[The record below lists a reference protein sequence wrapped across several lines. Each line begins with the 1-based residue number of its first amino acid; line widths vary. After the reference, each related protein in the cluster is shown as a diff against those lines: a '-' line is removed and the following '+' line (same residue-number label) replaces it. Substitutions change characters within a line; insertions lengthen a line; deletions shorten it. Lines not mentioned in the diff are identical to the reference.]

1 MKVCDAE
8 TAQRFRDAGWWPD
21 TTLDAQLLRH
31 MRERPAQE
39 AIVDPP
45 NRTEI
50 DGQSPAR
57 LTWVEFGAAVSR
69 LAGALKRH
77 GIGADD
83 VLVAQMANTWE
94 IIALYF
100 AAARLGAIVSPV
112 PTQYRERDVGYVVE
126 HVRARALVIT
136 PQIGKHD
143 FLTMASAIA
152 ESARIKLFGTGDMAG
167 KGIDLAAEMAKES
180 DVVATGPTAHADDI
194 VCLCWTSGSE
204 GRPKGV
210 ARSHA
215 QWLAIAPMIVES
227 AALQPGCRILNG
239 RPVVTIGAMT
249 ATLSPWLQLGG
260 TLVNH
265 HPFSLDVFIDQI
277 FSEAIDFTG
286 CAPAMLV
293 KMAEHPALRER
304 HDLGRLRTVSS
315 GSAQLPAHLIQLYR
329 DRFGVD
335 LLNVFGSTEGT
346 LLASTPQ
353 DMPAPEERAAYFPR
367 YGNGRSW
374 HLSLARGI
382 ESRLKDPE
390 TGQIIDAPGMPGEL
404 HHRGP
409 FTFLGYFNSPDL
421 TEAAFDADGFA
432 RTGDLFE
439 IAGDKGQYYRFVGRL
454 KDIVV
459 RGGMNISTAEVES
472 LVASHPA
479 VLEAAA
485 VGVPDAALGEKV
497 AIAIAFRDGTTAS
510 LADINTFLR
519 DTCGIALFKQP
530 EHLVRLDALPR
541 TAVGKVDKMTLKKMA
556 TDQVGASTAGAR
568 R

>member
-1 MKVCDAE
+1 M
-8 TAQRFRDAGWWPD
+8 TAQRFREAGWWPD
-21 TTLDAQLLRH
+21 TTLDDQLFRH
-31 MRERPAQE
+31 MRERPQQE

-45 NRTEI
+45 NRAEI
-50 DGQSPAR
+50 DGQPPAR
-57 LTWVEFGAAVSR
+57 LTWADFGDAVSR
-69 LAGALKRH
+69 LTAALARN

-126 HVRARALVIT
+126 HVRARALIVT
-136 PQIGKHD
+136 PRIGRHD
-143 FLTMASAIA
+143 FTAMASAIA
-152 ESARIKLFGTGDMAG
+152 KAASIRLFTIGDSSES
-167 KGIDLAAEMAKES
+167 GIDLTAEMEK
-180 DVVATGPTAHADDI
+180 DVGEYTAVSPAHADDI

-210 ARSHA
+210 ARSHS

-227 AALQPGCRILNG
+227 ANLQPGCRILNG

-277 FSEAIDFTG
+277 FNEAIDFTG

-293 KMAEHPALRER
+293 KMAEHPAMQSRR
-304 HDLGRLRTVSS
+304 DLGRLRTISS
-315 GSAQLPAHLIQLYR
+315 GSAQLPAHLIRLYR

-346 LLASTPQ
+346 MLASTPQ
-353 DMPAPEERAAYFPR
+353 DMPNPEDRAAYFPR
-367 YGNGRSW
+367 YGADRCW
-374 HLSLARGI
+374 QLSLAQGI
-382 ESRLKDPE
+382 ESLLKDPE
-390 TGQIIDAPGMPGEL
+390 TGKLIEVPGKPGEL

-409 FTFLGYFNSPDL
+409 FTFLGYFNAPELS
-421 TEAAFDADGFA
+421 EAAFDTEGFA

-439 IAGDKGQYYRFVGRL
+439 IAGDRQQYYRFVGRL
-454 KDIVV
+454 KDIIV
-459 RGGMNISTAEVES
+459 RGGMNISTAEVEA
-472 LVASHPA
+472 LVVSHPA
-479 VLEAAA
+479 VLEVAA

-497 AIAIAFRDGTTAS
+497 AIAVVFRDGATAS
-510 LADINTFLR
+510 LAEINTFLR
-519 DTCGIALFKQP
+519 EACGIALFKQP
-530 EHLVRLDALPR
+530 EHLIGLEALPR
-541 TAVGKVDKMTLKKMA
+541 TAVGKVDKIALRKMVADGVYA
-556 TDQVGASTAGAR
+556 TGPRA
-568 R
+568 

>member
-1 MKVCDAE
+1 MKICDAA

-21 TTLDAQLLRH
+21 TTLDAHLFRH
-31 MRERPAQE
+31 MRERPDQE

-45 NRTEI
+45 NRQEI
-50 DGQSPAR
+50 DGLVPAR
-57 LTWVEFGAAVSR
+57 LTWAEFGAAIDR
-69 LAGALKRH
+69 LASALARN
-77 GIGADD
+77 GIGVDD
-83 VLVAQMANTWE
+83 VIVAQMANTWE

-112 PTQYRERDVGYVVE
+112 PTQYRERDVSYVVN

-136 PQIGKHD
+136 PRIGKHD
-143 FLTMASAIA
+143 FGTMASAIVRDA
-152 ESARIKLFGTGDMAG
+152 SIKLFSIGPCANA
-167 KGIDLAAEMAKES
+167 IDLTVEMDKAS
-180 DVVATGPTAHADDI
+180 APITSVAQADDI

-210 ARSHA
+210 ARSHS
-215 QWLAIAPMIVES
+215 QWLAIAPMIVET
-227 AALQPGCRILNG
+227 ANLQPSCRILNG

-249 ATLSPWLQLGG
+249 ATLSPWLQMGG

-265 HPFSLDVFIDQI
+265 HPFSLDVFVDQI

-293 KMAEHPALRER
+293 KMAEHPAIQTRR
-304 HDLGRLRTVSS
+304 DLGRLRTISS
-315 GSAQLPAHLIQLYR
+315 GSAQLPAHLITLYR

-353 DMPAPEERAAYFPR
+353 DMPKAEDRAAYFPR
-367 YGNGRSW
+367 YGNGRQW
-374 HLSLARGI
+374 CLSITRGI
-382 ESRLKDPE
+382 ESKLKDPE
-390 TGQIIDAPGMPGEL
+390 TGAVIETSGQPGEL

-409 FTFLGYFNSPDL
+409 FTFLGYFNAPDL
-421 TEAAFDADGFA
+421 TAAAFDAEGFA

-439 IAGDKGQYYRFVGRL
+439 IAGNERQYYRFVGRL

-472 LVASHPA
+472 LAVAHPA
-479 VLEAAA
+479 VMEAAA
-485 VGVPDAALGEKV
+485 VGVPDATLGEKV
-497 AIAIAFRDGTTAS
+497 ALALALRDGTSLS
-510 LADINTFLR
+510 LAELNAFLR
-519 DTCGIALFKQP
+519 ETCGIALFKQP
-530 EHLVRLDALPR
+530 EHLIILDALPR
-541 TAVGKVDKMTLKKMA
+541 TAVGKIDKTVLRQLMA
-556 TDQVGASTAGAR
+556 ERIGAET
-568 R
+568 